1 MPAGGG
7 GRGGGGETPS
17 FNFTGATFYRA
28 HTRGKPKDTEGAA
41 NRQDGIF
48 YTKTLFAVQYQ
59 YVNGW
64 DRYKKKYVSLIFF
77 LPTVLLQ
84 RINESCVEP
93 GHLQQC

>member
-41 NRQDGIF
+41 NRQGGIF

-59 YVNGW
+59 SVAAGN
-64 DRYKKKYVSLIFF
+64 FF
-77 LPTVLLQ
+77 SWGGALNLPNQIEELETP
-84 RINESCVEP
+84 E
-93 GHLQQC
+93 HKH